1 MYDQA
6 TVLIDK
12 IATYIQ
18 EEYAKHKYSDTIIRY
33 DLKSII
39 NPVVENLIEEVK
51 EDTAR
56 EVRDYYDD

>member
-18 EEYAKHKYSDTIIRY
+18 EEYAKHKYSDRIIKQ
-33 DLKSII
+33 DLKYII
-39 NPVVENLIEEVK
+39 QPIIDDLVEEIEEQNAEVK
-51 EDTAR
+51 NNL
-56 EVRDYYDD
+56 